1 MTPAASNSMT
11 DRPSTPANGQP
22 QPDSSLGLARMDD
35 RIFER
40 FSEFIKA
47 ELGIKMP
54 ASKKTLLEARL
65 QKRLRELCIGSHKDY
80 CDYLFSPQGME
91 EELVNL
97 VDVVTTNTTDF
108 FREPKHFT
116 LLLEMVLPKLFSRLG
131 AGRRLNL
138 WSAGCSSGE
147 EPYTLAM
154 VLSEFARQNTG
165 FAYNILATDI
175 STQVLR
181 MAVRAVY
188 PESKIAPIPQEYRK
202 RYLLRSKDRTRR
214 LVRIGPEARS
224 HVRFRRLNFMEDF
237 SFDDQLDIIFCRN
250 VVIYF
255 DRQTQEKLF
264 SRFCR
269 KLLPG
274 GYLFIG
280 HSESLAGMNL
290 PLEPVAPTVYKRI

>member
-1 MTPAASNSMT
+1 MTERSRKKNRAEQAAPEASNLT
-11 DRPSTPANGQP
+11 
-22 QPDSSLGLARMDD
+22 RMND

-54 ASKKTLLEARL
+54 TSKKTLLEARL
-65 QKRLRELCIGSHKDY
+65 QKRLRELCMSTHEEY
-80 CDYLFSPQGME
+80 CEYLFSPQGME
-91 EELVNL
+91 DELVNL

-108 FREPKHFT
+108 FREPKHFD
-116 LLLEMVLPKLFSRLG
+116 LLTDRVLPELYARGG
-131 AGRRLNL
+131 AGRNVNI

-147 EPYTLAM
+147 EPYTLSM
-154 VLSEFARQNTG
+154 VLGEFARQNTG
-165 FAYNILATDI
+165 FTYSILATDI

-181 MAVRAVY
+181 MAVRAIY
-188 PESKIAPIPQEYRK
+188 PETKIGPIPQEYRK
-202 RYLLRSKDRTRR
+202 RYLLRSKDHTRR
-214 LVRIGPEARS
+214 LVRIGPDARS

-237 SFDDQLDIIFCRN
+237 TFDGQLDVIFCRN

-255 DRQTQEKLF
+255 DRPTQETLF

-269 KLLPG
+269 KLAPG

-280 HSESLAGMNL
+280 HSESLAGMSL
-290 PLEPVAPTVYKRI
+290 PLEPIAPTVYRKV

>member
-1 MTPAASNSMT
+1 MTERSRKARAGGSQSNQES
-11 DRPSTPANGQP
+11 P
-22 QPDSSLGLARMDD
+22 LGLARMND
-35 RIFER
+35 RIFDR

-54 ASKKTLLEARL
+54 TSKKTLLEARL
-65 QKRLRELCIGSHKDY
+65 QKRLRDLDMSTHEEY
-80 CDYLFSPQGME
+80 CEYLFSPEGME
-91 EELVNL
+91 QELVNL

-108 FREPKHFT
+108 FREPKHFS
-116 LLLEMVLPKLFSRLG
+116 LLLERVLPALFLSKG
-131 AGRRLNL
+131 VGRKVNV

-154 VLSEFARQNTG
+154 VLSEYARENTG
-165 FAYNILATDI
+165 FIFNILATDI

-188 PESKIAPIPQEYRK
+188 PESKIGPIPQDYRK

-214 LVRIGPEARS
+214 LVRIGPDARG
-224 HVRFRRLNFMEDF
+224 HVRFRRLNFMEEF
-237 SFDDQLDIIFCRN
+237 SFEEQLDIIFCRN

-255 DRQTQEKLF
+255 DRPTQEKLF

-269 KLLPG
+269 KLAPG

-290 PLEPVAPTVYKRI
+290 PLEPIAPTVYRKI

>member
-1 MTPAASNSMT
+1 MTERSRTTRRNAEQ
-11 DRPSTPANGQP
+11 PSQDTT
-22 QPDSSLGLARMDD
+22 GLARMSD
-35 RIFER
+35 RTFER
-40 FSEFIKA
+40 FSEFIKT

-65 QKRLRELCIGSHKDY
+65 QKRLRELCMSSHEEY
-80 CDYLFSPQGME
+80 CEYLFSQQGME
-91 EELVNL
+91 LEMVNL

-108 FREPKHFT
+108 FREPKHFD
-116 LLLEMVLPKLFSRLG
+116 LLLSRVLPDLFSRG
-131 AGRRLNL
+131 GSGRNVNI

-154 VLSEFARQNTG
+154 VLSEFARLNPG
-165 FAYNILATDI
+165 FTFSILATDI

-181 MAVRAVY
+181 MAVRAIY
-188 PESKIAPIPQEYRK
+188 PEAKIGPIPQEYRK
-202 RYLLRSKDRTRR
+202 RYLLRSKDKTRR

-224 HVRFRRLNFMEDF
+224 HVRFRRLNFMEEF
-237 SFDDQLDIIFCRN
+237 SFEGQLDIIFCRN

-255 DRQTQEKLF
+255 DRPTQQRLF

-269 KLLPG
+269 KLTPG

-280 HSESLAGMNL
+280 HSESLAGMDL
-290 PLEPVAPTVYKRI
+290 PLEAVAPTVYRRV

>member
-1 MTPAASNSMT
+1 MPAE
-11 DRPSTPANGQP
+11 RPARTRIQP
-22 QPDSSLGLARMDD
+22 PTEGSSLTHMDNK
-35 RIFER
+35 IFER

-65 QKRLRELCIGSHKDY
+65 QKRLRELGIATHEEY
-80 CDYLFSPQGME
+80 CEYLFSPRGMD

-108 FREPKHFT
+108 FREPKHFEQLT
-116 LLLEMVLPKLFSRLG
+116 GVVLPALTARG
-131 AGRRLNL
+131 VAARGVHV

-154 VLSEFARQNTG
+154 VLSEYGRLNGGLNF
-165 FAYNILATDI
+165 NILATDI

-181 MAVRAVY
+181 MAVRATY
-188 PESKIAPIPQEYRK
+188 PESKIGHIPPDYCK
-202 RYLLRSKDRTRR
+202 RYLLRSKDRTRG
-214 LVRIGPEARS
+214 LVRIGPEARG
-224 HVRFRRLNFMEDF
+224 HVRFRRLNFMEEF
-237 SFDDQLDIIFCRN
+237 SFDGQLDIIFCRN

-255 DRQTQEKLF
+255 DRQTQEMLF

-269 KLLPG
+269 KLAVG

-280 HSESLAGMNL
+280 HSESLAGMDL
-290 PLEPVAPTVYKRI
+290 PLEPVAPTVYKRV

>member
-1 MTPAASNSMT
+1 MPAPAAMKDQT
-11 DRPSTPANGQP
+11 RRPGDANGKSR
-22 QPDSSLGLARMDD
+22 PDTLGLARMDD

-40 FSEFIKA
+40 FSEFIKT

-65 QKRLRELCIGSHKDY
+65 QKRLRELCIDSHEEY

-91 EELVNL
+91 EELVKL

-116 LLLEMVLPKLFSRLG
+116 LLHDLVLPTLFARRG
-131 AGRRLNL
+131 AGRKVNI

-154 VLSEFARQNTG
+154 VLSEFARLNSG
-165 FAYNILATDI
+165 FSFSILATDI

-188 PESKIAPIPQEYRK
+188 PESKIGPIPQEYRK
-202 RYLLRSKDRTRR
+202 RYLLRSKDRTRG

-224 HVRFRRLNFMEDF
+224 HVRFRRLNFMENF

-264 SRFCR
+264 ARFCR

-290 PLEPVAPTVYKRI
+290 PLEPVAPTVYRMV

>member
-1 MTPAASNSMT
+1 MS
-11 DRPSTPANGQP
+11 DRPTSSRSRERGPAPDAST
-22 QPDSSLGLARMDD
+22 LTRMDD
-35 RIFER
+35 KIFER
-40 FSEFIKA
+40 FSDFIKA

-65 QKRLRELCIGSHKDY
+65 QKRLRELCMSTHEQY
-80 CDYLFSPQGME
+80 CEYLFSPRGMD

-108 FREPKHFT
+108 FREPKHFE
-116 LLLEMVLPKLFSRLG
+116 LLTAQILPELYARG
-131 AGRRLNL
+131 NRNL
-138 WSAGCSSGE
+138 KVWSAGCSSGE
-147 EPYTLAM
+147 EPYTLSI
-154 VLSEFARQNTG
+154 VLSEFARLNPG
-165 FAYNILATDI
+165 FNFNILATDI

-181 MAVRAVY
+181 MAVRAIY
-188 PESKIAPIPQEYRK
+188 PESKIGPITPELRK
-202 RYLLRSKDRTRR
+202 RYLLRSKDHARR

-237 SFDDQLDIIFCRN
+237 TFDGLLDIIFCRN

-255 DRQTQEKLF
+255 DRPTQQRLF

-269 KLLPG
+269 KLTPG

-280 HSESLAGMNL
+280 HSESLAGMEL
-290 PLEPVAPTVYKRI
+290 PLEAVAHTVYRRI

>member
-1 MTPAASNSMT
+1 MEGT
-11 DRPSTPANGQP
+11 
-22 QPDSSLGLARMDD
+22 GLAHMDTK
-35 RIFER
+35 IFER
-40 FSEFIKA
+40 FSEFIKS

-65 QKRLRELCIGSHKDY
+65 QKRLRELSMSTHEEY
-80 CDYLFSPQGME
+80 CEYLFSPRGME

-108 FREPKHFT
+108 FREPKHFDLLANTILPT
-116 LLLEMVLPKLFSRLG
+116 LHSRG
-131 AGRRLNL
+131 GSSRGVNI

-154 VLSEFARQNTG
+154 VLSEFARMNAG
-165 FAYNILATDI
+165 FNFSILATDI
-175 STQVLR
+175 STHVLR
-181 MAVRAVY
+181 MAVRAIY
-188 PESKIAPIPQEYRK
+188 PESKIGPIPPEYRK
-202 RYLLRSKDRTRR
+202 RYLLRSKDRERR
-214 LVRIGPEARS
+214 LVRIGPDARN
-224 HVRFRRLNFMEDF
+224 HVRFRRLNFMDEF
-237 SFDDQLDIIFCRN
+237 SFDGQLDIIFCRN

-255 DRQTQEKLF
+255 DRQTQEMLF

-269 KLLPG
+269 KLAVG

-280 HSESLAGMNL
+280 HSESLAGMDL

>member
-1 MTPAASNSMT
+1 MPMPERTHKPKPADGQSASE
-11 DRPSTPANGQP
+11 
-22 QPDSSLGLARMDD
+22 SLSLARMND
-35 RIFER
+35 RIFDR

-65 QKRLRELCIGSHKDY
+65 QKRLRELCMTSHEEY

-108 FREPKHFT
+108 FREPKHFE
-116 LLLEMVLPKLFSRLG
+116 LLMNVVLPKLAARG
-131 AGRRLNL
+131 HRKVNV

-147 EPYTLAM
+147 EPYTLSM
-154 VLSEFARQNTG
+154 VLSEFARQAGG
-165 FAYNILATDI
+165 FTFNILATDI

-181 MAVRAVY
+181 MAIRAVY
-188 PESKIAPIPQEYRK
+188 PETKIGPIPTEYRK

-214 LVRIGPEARS
+214 LVRIGPEARG
-224 HVRFRRLNFMEDF
+224 HVRFRRLNFMEEF

-264 SRFCR
+264 SRFCG
-269 KLLPG
+269 KLVSG

-290 PLEPVAPTVYKRI
+290 PLEPVAPTVYRKI

>member
-1 MTPAASNSMT
+1 MAAERS
-11 DRPSTPANGQP
+11 
-22 QPDSSLGLARMDD
+22 DSAVSGSAATECVGLTHMDD
-35 RIFER
+35 RIFGR
-40 FSEFIKA
+40 LSEFIMT

-65 QKRLRELCIGSHKDY
+65 QKRLRELGMNSHEEY
-80 CDYLFSPQGME
+80 CEYLFSPRGMD

-108 FREPKHFT
+108 FREPKHFD
-116 LLLEMVLPKLFSRLG
+116 LLTNKVLPALTARNPRGL
-131 AGRRLNL
+131 RI

-154 VLSEFARQNTG
+154 VLCEYARSCG
-165 FAYNILATDI
+165 GLDFRILGTDI
-175 STQVLR
+175 STRVLR
-181 MAVRAVY
+181 TAVRAVY
-188 PESKIAPIPQEYRK
+188 AEAKIGPIPAELRR
-202 RYLLRSKDRTRR
+202 RYLLRSKDHTRR
-214 LVRIGPEARS
+214 LVRIGPEARE
-224 HVRFRRLNFMEDF
+224 HVRFRRLNFMEEF
-237 SFDDQLDIIFCRN
+237 SFKEHLDIIFCRN

-255 DRQTQEKLF
+255 DRRTQEALF

-269 KLLPG
+269 KLAVG

>member
-1 MTPAASNSMT
+1 MTERKGTTRRTAEHS
-11 DRPSTPANGQP
+11 GQEAP
-22 QPDSSLGLARMDD
+22 GLARMSD
-35 RIFER
+35 RIFDR

-54 ASKKTLLEARL
+54 VSKKTLLEARL
-65 QKRLRELCIGSHKDY
+65 QKRLRELCMSSHEEY
-80 CDYLFSPQGME
+80 CEYLFSQQGME
-91 EELVNL
+91 QELVNL

-108 FREPKHFT
+108 FREPKHFE
-116 LLLEMVLPKLFSRLG
+116 LLSTRVLPDLLARGGS
-131 AGRRLNL
+131 GRNVNI

-154 VLSEFARQNTG
+154 VLSEFARLNAG
-165 FAYNILATDI
+165 FTFSILATDI

-181 MAVRAVY
+181 MAVRAIY
-188 PESKIAPIPQEYRK
+188 PEGKIGPIPQEYRK
-202 RYLLRSKDRTRR
+202 RYLLRSKDKTRR

-237 SFDDQLDIIFCRN
+237 SFEGQLDIIFCRN

-255 DRQTQEKLF
+255 DRPTQQLLF

-269 KLLPG
+269 KLIPG

-280 HSESLAGMNL
+280 HSESLAGMDL
-290 PLEPVAPTVYKRI
+290 PLEAVAPTVYRRV

>member
-1 MTPAASNSMT
+1 
-11 DRPSTPANGQP
+11 
-22 QPDSSLGLARMDD
+22 MDT

-40 FSEFIKA
+40 FSEFIKS

-65 QKRLRELCIGSHKDY
+65 QKRLRELCLSTHEEY
-80 CDYLFSPQGME
+80 CEYLFSPQGME
-91 EELVNL
+91 DELVNL

-108 FREPKHFT
+108 FREPKHFE
-116 LLLEMVLPKLFSRLG
+116 LLAAKVLPDLFARRG
-131 AGRRLNL
+131 PGRKVNV

-147 EPYTLAM
+147 EPYTLSM
-154 VLSEFARQNTG
+154 VLCEYARHNPG
-165 FAYNILATDI
+165 FLFSILATDI

-181 MAVRAVY
+181 HAVKAIY
-188 PESKIAPIPQEYRK
+188 PETKIGPIPQEFRK
-202 RYLLRSKDRTRR
+202 NYLLRSKDRARN
-214 LVRIGPEARS
+214 LVRIGPEARN
-224 HVRFRRLNFMEDF
+224 HVRFRRLNFMEEF
-237 SFDDQLDIIFCRN
+237 SFDGQLDVIFCRN

-255 DRQTQEKLF
+255 DRATQERLF
-264 SRFCR
+264 MRFCR
-269 KLLPG
+269 KLAVG

>member
-1 MTPAASNSMT
+1 
-11 DRPSTPANGQP
+11 
-22 QPDSSLGLARMDD
+22 MDD
-35 RIFER
+35 RIFDR

-65 QKRLRELCIGSHKDY
+65 QKRLRELCMTSHEEY

-108 FREPKHFT
+108 FREPKHFE
-116 LLLEMVLPKLFSRLG
+116 LLMSVVLPKLAMRG
-131 AGRRLNL
+131 PRKVNV

-147 EPYTLAM
+147 EPYTLSM
-154 VLSEFARQNTG
+154 VLSEFARQASG
-165 FAYNILATDI
+165 FTFNILATDI

-188 PESKIAPIPQEYRK
+188 PETKIGPIPSEYRK

-224 HVRFRRLNFMEDF
+224 HVRFRRLNFMEEF
-237 SFDDQLDIIFCRN
+237 SFDDKLDIIFCRN

-264 SRFCR
+264 SRFCS
-269 KLLPG
+269 KLVTG

-290 PLEPVAPTVYKRI
+290 PLEPVAPTVYRKI

>member
-1 MTPAASNSMT
+1 M
-11 DRPSTPANGQP
+11 
-22 QPDSSLGLARMDD
+22 GLAHMDAK
-35 RIFER
+35 IFER

-54 ASKKTLLEARL
+54 TTKKTLLEARL
-65 QKRLRELCIGSHKDY
+65 QKRLRELNMSTHEEY
-80 CDYLFSPQGME
+80 CEYLFSPRGME

-108 FREPKHFT
+108 FREPKHFE
-116 LLLEMVLPKLFSRLG
+116 LLANTVLPDLHARSGSPRG
-131 AGRRLNL
+131 VNI

-154 VLSEFARQNTG
+154 VLSEFARLNDG
-165 FAYNILATDI
+165 FNFSILATDI
-175 STQVLR
+175 STHVLR

-188 PESKIAPIPQEYRK
+188 PETKIGPIPAEYRK
-202 RYLLRSKDRTRR
+202 RYLLRSKDHARR

-224 HVRFRRLNFMEDF
+224 RVRFRRLNFMEDF
-237 SFDDQLDIIFCRN
+237 SFEGQLDIIFCRN

-255 DRQTQEKLF
+255 DRQTQETLF

-269 KLLPG
+269 KLAVG

-280 HSESLAGMNL
+280 HSESLAGMDL
-290 PLEPVAPTVYKRI
+290 PLEPVAPTVYKRV

>member
-1 MTPAASNSMT
+1 MPMAERARKQKPAG
-11 DRPSTPANGQP
+11 GQS
-22 QPDSSLGLARMDD
+22 QSESLSLARMDD
-35 RIFER
+35 RIFDR

-65 QKRLRELCIGSHKDY
+65 QKRLRELCMSTHEEY
-80 CDYLFSPQGME
+80 CEYLFSPQGME

-108 FREPKHFT
+108 FREPKHFD
-116 LLLEMVLPKLFSRLG
+116 LLLGVVLPKLAARG
-131 AGRRLNL
+131 GRKVNV

-147 EPYTLAM
+147 EPYTLSM
-154 VLSEFARQNTG
+154 VLSEFARQSTG
-165 FAYNILATDI
+165 FTFNILATDI

-181 MAVRAVY
+181 MAIRAVY
-188 PESKIAPIPQEYRK
+188 PETKIGPIPDEYRK

-224 HVRFRRLNFMEDF
+224 HVRFRRLNFMEEF

-269 KLLPG
+269 KLVPG

-290 PLEPVAPTVYKRI
+290 PLEPVAPTVYRKI

>member
-1 MTPAASNSMT
+1 MTERSRKNPRTEQAAPESSNLT
-11 DRPSTPANGQP
+11 
-22 QPDSSLGLARMDD
+22 RMND

-65 QKRLRELCIGSHKDY
+65 QKRLRELCMSTHEEY
-80 CDYLFSPQGME
+80 CEYLFSPQGME
-91 EELVNL
+91 NELVNL

-108 FREPKHFT
+108 FREPKHFE
-116 LLLEMVLPKLFSRLG
+116 LLADRVLPELYARGGS
-131 AGRRLNL
+131 GRNVNI

-147 EPYTLAM
+147 EPYTLSM
-154 VLSEFARQNTG
+154 VLSEFARQNAG
-165 FAYNILATDI
+165 FTFSILATDI

-181 MAVRAVY
+181 MAVRAIY
-188 PESKIAPIPQEYRK
+188 PETKIGPIPQEYRK

-214 LVRIGPEARS
+214 LVRIGPDARG

-237 SFDDQLDIIFCRN
+237 SFEGQLDIIFCRN

-255 DRQTQEKLF
+255 DRPTQEKLF

-269 KLLPG
+269 KLAPG

-280 HSESLAGMNL
+280 HSESLAGMSL
-290 PLEPVAPTVYKRI
+290 PLEPVAPTVYRKV

>member
-1 MTPAASNSMT
+1 MPTTKNAKAKPQAPAEC
-11 DRPSTPANGQP
+11 
-22 QPDSSLGLARMDD
+22 SSLMHMNN

-40 FSEFIKA
+40 FSEFIQA

-65 QKRLRELCIGSHKDY
+65 QKRLRELGMDSHEEY
-80 CDYLFSPQGME
+80 CEYLFSPHGMD
-91 EELVNL
+91 EELVKL

-108 FREPKHFT
+108 FREPKHFDI
-116 LLLEMVLPKLFSRLG
+116 LENKVLPDLV
-131 AGRRLNL
+131 GRKGVARGVNI

-154 VLSEFARQNTG
+154 VLSEFTRQNTG
-165 FAYNILATDI
+165 FHFSILATDI

-181 MAVRAVY
+181 MAVRAIY
-188 PESKIAPIPQEYRK
+188 PESKIAPIPQDYRK
-202 RYLLRSKDRTRR
+202 RYLLRSKDHTRK
-214 LVRIGPEARS
+214 LVRIAPEARDT
-224 HVRFRRLNFMEDF
+224 VRFRRLNFMEEF
-237 SFDDQLDIIFCRN
+237 TFKKQLDIIFCRN

-264 SRFCR
+264 NRFCR
-269 KLLPG
+269 KLAVG

-280 HSESLAGMNL
+280 HSESLAGMSL
-290 PLEPVAPTVYKRI
+290 PLELVAPTVYRRIE